1 MAISARDLLPSLR
14 DAAITYLQFGG
25 SQSHGHLFD
34 RKVLRLDRAPNGS
47 NAAQPCGSRIPWA
60 SLLELGLS
68 LAWCSVWSSG
78 IGTPR
83 LALGGWDSSSATS
96 SSWGSSLAH
105 FSQWCCWSSSAH
117 GSDAIPEIDHSIGL
131 GGDTNKNRRKSR
143 TAAGGNDSE
152 AGPREGGSALT
163 DSPLLP
169 ALRAGGVTE
178 MELPSLNR
186 SATWSSTGPPERNDG
201 PNVRGF

>member
-68 LAWCSVWSSG
+68 LA
-78 IGTPR
+78 
-83 LALGGWDSSSATS
+83 
-96 SSWGSSLAH
+96 
-105 FSQWCCWSSSAH
+105 
-117 GSDAIPEIDHSIGL
+117 
-131 GGDTNKNRRKSR
+131 
-143 TAAGGNDSE
+143 
-152 AGPREGGSALT
+152 
-163 DSPLLP
+163 
-169 ALRAGGVTE
+169 
-178 MELPSLNR
+178 
-186 SATWSSTGPPERNDG
+186 
-201 PNVRGF
+201 